1 MMKKK
6 LDNRGAAAWEFILVF
21 VPLFTLIF
29 VIFDLGR
36 YAITVQ
42 SLHALADS
50 AARAA
55 MLSCY
60 SKDAIANKSSSIGTD
75 CASACATVST
85 MPSWATSTVWTPVQN
100 ATPVLGTTP
109 TICFSSSAGSS
120 PLTVTASQTGFTMI
134 MPIWPASF
142 NAPNVKATTSIPF

>member
-1 MMKKK
+1 MRK

-42 SLHALADS
+42 SLHALAD
-50 AARAA
+50 AEARAITI
-55 MLSCY
+55 SNCY
-60 SKDAIANKSSSIGTD
+60 INDVIQHSSPCS
-75 CASACATVST
+75 CAT
-85 MPSWATSTVWTPVQN
+85 TSNGLSASQQQAQAPFLYVGG
-100 ATPVLGTTP
+100 LTP
-109 TICFSSSAGSS
+109 TIDIQHPTCG
-120 PLTVTASQTGFTMI
+120 PGVTGVMRVTALQDPFTMI

-142 NAPNVKATTSIPF
+142 NAPNVKASTSIPF